1 MGNNGVVAAYLVTGK
16 KRALIDMG
24 YQSSAEVVI
33 RKLREKGVGPDGLQ
47 YLLPTHV
54 HLDHAGSC
62 GSLARA
68 FPNAIVGCHPMGAP
82 HLVDPA
88 RLIASAGKLFG
99 EALMR
104 NYGLP
109 EPIDERRIHTVA
121 DGETISLGTGV
132 TLRSVWTPGHAPHHL
147 SYVLEESGAV
157 FTGDAVGV
165 HYANFPALV
174 PTTPPPSFDLDLA
187 IKSLNRIQE
196 ILPSQ
201 LFTPHFGLVSH
212 PEGWLGENIRELL
225 AWNSSVERMLKEGRT
240 ADGIANEFT
249 KRASQQLGRSI
260 GEVPEYLRV
269 LIRLN
274 TLGFIRY
281 QQKQRTA

>member
-1 MGNNGVVAAYLVTGK
+1 M
-16 KRALIDMG
+16 
-24 YQSSAEVVI
+24 
-33 RKLREKGVGPDGLQ
+33 
-47 YLLPTHV
+47 
-54 HLDHAGSC
+54 
-62 GSLARA
+62 
-68 FPNAIVGCHPMGAP
+68 
-82 HLVDPA
+82 
-88 RLIASAGKLFG
+88 
-99 EALMR
+99 
-104 NYGLP
+104 
-109 EPIDERRIHTVA
+109 
-121 DGETISLGTGV
+121 
-132 TLRSVWTPGHAPHHL
+132 
-147 SYVLEESGAV
+147 
-157 FTGDAVGV
+157 
-165 HYANFPALV
+165 
-174 PTTPPPSFDLDLA
+174 A